1 LVVQNA
7 DVLRRLIED
16 QGYRVKYSPKK
27 DRFYVKD
34 PRTGREEIVS
44 RDLNE
49 LARMYFERQ
58 KAGSKPSNPGE
69 AGLEQGSVGD
79 VDVSSL
85 AEETKFLVSQLR
97 QRLDPKLP
105 IMTKFV
111 SDTSWWLHLRLDF
124 TRLVLP
130 ELFSMMSK
138 EEIDIANPEVTARN
152 MASKVLALKAEASR
166 ARELEDKLRALTG
179 EFEARLRE
187 EVSRVESKYAVEV
200 EALKAKLR
208 EYEGVIAT
216 YDTVVRGLADA
227 LATLA
232 GKAERT
238 MRLVSRF
245 IAGLP
250 EDVRGEY
257 EVKVAPRI
265 REIWGGGG

>member
-7 DVLRRLIED
+7 DVLRRLVED
-16 QGYRVKYSPKK
+16 QGYRVIYARRKG
-27 DRFYVKD
+27 RFYVRD
-34 PRTGREEIVS
+34 PRTGREEVVS
-44 RDLNE
+44 RDLENM
-49 LARMYFERQ
+49 ARMYLERQ
-58 KAGSKPSNPGE
+58 KAGSKPSNPEE

-79 VDVSSL
+79 VDVSAL
-85 AEETKFLVSQLR
+85 AEETKFLVSQIR

-105 IMTKFV
+105 IMSKFV

-130 ELFSMMSK
+130 ELFAMMSK
-138 EEIDIANPEVTARN
+138 EEIDIVNPEVTARN
-152 MASKVLALKAEASR
+152 MASKVLALKAEAAR
-166 ARELEDKLRALTG
+166 ARELEDKLRA
-179 EFEARLRE
+179 FEARLRE
-187 EVSRVESKYAVEV
+187 EVSRVESKYATEV
-200 EALKAKLR
+200 EALRAKLK

-216 YDTVVRGLADA
+216 YDTIVRGLADA

-250 EDVRGEY
+250 EGVREEY

-265 REIWGGGG
+265 REVWGGGG